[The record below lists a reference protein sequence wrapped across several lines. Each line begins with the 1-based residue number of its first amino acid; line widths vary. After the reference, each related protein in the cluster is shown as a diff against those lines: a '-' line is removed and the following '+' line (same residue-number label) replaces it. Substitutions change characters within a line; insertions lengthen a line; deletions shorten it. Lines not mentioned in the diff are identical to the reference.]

1 MEDALKLHGYL
12 MKEKSKFSRLHG
24 LTGDINKRYFR
35 IRNIEVRFRRRQST
49 FSCNMVHV
57 HPAVVWPETSTEYR
71 SHYYDAWLNALT
83 SYDSV
88 RFYQSGHALIR
99 ELKLTYPARH
109 LVYGINFADRSVQ
122 GSDELALC
130 YYKNSADREVRG
142 WIYLTDVTEIAER
155 QDTIILTSVART
167 LHLYAQTRAQHSAW
181 VTGLAKLC
189 PDAFT
194 MLGRKRV

>member
-1 MEDALKLHGYL
+1 MRA
-12 MKEKSKFSRLHG
+12 
-24 LTGDINKRYFR
+24 
-35 IRNIEVRFRRRQST
+35 
-49 FSCNMVHV
+49 
-57 HPAVVWPETSTEYR
+57 
-71 SHYYDAWLNALT
+71 
-83 SYDSV
+83 
-88 RFYQSGHALIR
+88 
-99 ELKLTYPARH
+99 
-109 LVYGINFADRSVQ
+109 Q

-167 LHLYAQTRAQHSAW
+167 LHLYAQTRAQHSEW

-194 MLGRKRV
+194 ILGRESLLFSATIAVPYDRVGQ